1 MEVAMSL
8 SQKILRR
15 GAATSAVVLAFSAMA
30 PAFADDAGLINDSKA
45 VIRYGVTL
53 SKTMAAVTGDDL
65 ARGRAGGF
73 MVDLETALKAPA
85 SAPQVVVYP
94 KQNST
99 NMLVIAAVTQPA
111 GFSHLDIPLC
121 AQQNNRVIYTGVITQ
136 NGEVKKLPWDG
147 PISGEE
153 VPGVGTKPACGAF
166 ISAAR
171 NEFKKLAQSNA
182 PSQQQAEQ
190 KTVSKPSASLATA
203 TPNG

>member
-1 MEVAMSL
+1 MSL
-8 SQKILRR
+8 SKNTLKLT
-15 GAATSAVVLAFSAMA
+15 AATGAVALAFGAMA
-30 PAFADDAGLINDSKA
+30 PAFAGDSGLINDSAA
-45 VIRYGVTL
+45 VNHYRPTL

-73 MVDLETALKAPA
+73 MVDLEAALRAPA

-99 NMLVIAAVTQPA
+99 NMLVIAAVTQPV

-147 PISGEE
+147 PVSGEE

-166 ISAAR
+166 ITAAR
-171 NEFKKLAQSNA
+171 NEFKKLAQPNA
-182 PSQQQAEQ
+182 PSQPPPLQAEQ
-190 KTVSKPSASLATA
+190 KAISKPSASLATA

>member
-1 MEVAMSL
+1 MSL
-8 SQKILRR
+8 SQKNLRR
-15 GAATSAVVLAFSAMA
+15 GAATGAVVLAFGAMA
-30 PAFADDAGLINDSKA
+30 PAFAGGAGLINDSA
-45 VIRYGVTL
+45 ALNRYTVAL
-53 SKTMAAVTGDDL
+53 DKTMVAVAGNDL
-65 ARGRAGGF
+65 AGIRAGGF
-73 MVDLETALKAPA
+73 MVDLEATLKAPA

-111 GFSHLDIPLC
+111 GFSHLDIPFC
-121 AQQNNRVIYTGVITQ
+121 AQQNNKVIYTGVITQ

-171 NEFKKLAQSNA
+171 NEFKKLAQPNA

-190 KTVSKPSASLATA
+190 KAVSKPSASLATA